1 MRQLTHCVLAALA
14 AVTLLAP
21 AAHAQSKKE
30 LVAKVIALQKPQYE
44 QFGNMLAQMP
54 IQQLV
59 ASAGQVLNTRIAP
72 EKREALGKAMEAE
85 LQQYGKDVVP
95 ALRASALKHAPELIG
110 AKLEAS
116 FNEEE
121 LKQLI
126 GYLESP
132 VIKRYA
138 QMSPEFQNTLAQ
150 RVTSENRALIESK
163 AKALDAKLVSLL
175 GLKPAAAPA
184 PAPSGK

>member
-1 MRQLTHCVLAALA
+1 MQSLSRYVLVALA
-14 AVTLLAP
+14 AAALFSP
-21 AAHAQSKKE
+21 AAQAQSKKE

-44 QFGNMLAQMP
+44 QFGNMLAQVP

-59 ASAGQVLNTRIAP
+59 ASASQVLNTRIAQD
-72 EKREALGKAMEAE
+72 KREALGKSMEAE

-110 AKLEAS
+110 AKLEAN

-138 QMSPEFQNTLAQ
+138 QMSPEFQNVLAQ
-150 RVTSENRALIESK
+150 RVTSENRALIEAK
-163 AKALDAKLVSLL
+163 ARALDAKLASLL
-175 GLKPAAAPA
+175 GVKPAPA
-184 PAPSGK
+184 PASGSK